1 MVAEVKEM
9 GQLVTSEYY
18 GEVLASIE
26 EARMNR
32 IETEDIS
39 IHASLLY
46 DNLYGAMSD
55 LMAYQSQPL
64 EVREAEYKAS
74 DPISGWRRVIRQS
87 VNRRNIL
94 EKLLYHQFL
103 EDLSGDPLYENV
115 LEYIWR
121 KENTNRQYNA
131 TTRQK
136 EEALFLLYSDVENN
150 RNPSLDAAGF
160 TEIYY
165 QKKESQLTR
174 RETRQKL
181 AMVGRGWVKAGFDF
195 VNYTLHQLC
204 VFCNNYC
211 RHVFKFKIV

>member
-1 MVAEVKEM
+1 
-9 GQLVTSEYY
+9 
-18 GEVLASIE
+18 
-26 EARMNR
+26 
-32 IETEDIS
+32 
-39 IHASLLY
+39 
-46 DNLYGAMSD
+46 
-55 LMAYQSQPL
+55 
-64 EVREAEYKAS
+64 

-195 VNYTLHQLC
+195 SHMDDNMFYIDEDAGEVHFFGLS
-204 VFCNNYC
+204 
-211 RHVFKFKIV
+211 